1 MLTFLFGVGAGCPV
15 DTIYIYMIYVC
26 FLGLNRFAEQ
36 VILKLNGESTQNWRL
51 DAAVHDVQGLPW
63 QSGKT

>member
-1 MLTFLFGVGAGCPV
+1 
-15 DTIYIYMIYVC
+15 MIYVC

-51 DAAVHDVQGLPW
+51 DAAVHDVQGLAS